1 MTQERPTYEQIIAS
15 IDELAIVSTTLK
27 KENIR
32 LKKQVVEL
40 QHNLNSIHNYADLGT
55 GNLNDNERIALRNQI
70 QSYIKRIDTLLEEST

>member
-1 MTQERPTYEQIIAS
+1 VTQERPTYEQIIAS
-15 IDELAIVSTTLK
+15 IDELAIVSTALK

-40 QHNLNSIHNYADLGT
+40 QSHLSSIHNYADLGT

-70 QSYIKRIDTLLEEST
+70 QSYIKRIDTLLEESA